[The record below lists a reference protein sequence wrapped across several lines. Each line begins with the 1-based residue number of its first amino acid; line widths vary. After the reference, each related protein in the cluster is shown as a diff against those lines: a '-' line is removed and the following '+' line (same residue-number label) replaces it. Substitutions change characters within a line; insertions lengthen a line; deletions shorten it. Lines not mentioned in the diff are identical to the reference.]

1 MSRRLDELP
10 PPPCER
16 TGWPWTVDTAY
27 VPARDAGGAWPKI
40 SIVTPS
46 YNQAAFIE
54 QTIRSILLQGYP
66 NIEYVIMDGG
76 SNDGT
81 IEIIRKYEPWISS
94 WVSVP
99 DGGQVDALN
108 RAFPETTGDILN
120 WINSDDLL
128 LPGALFAV
136 ATLFRL
142 DASVDIVSGA
152 RLQRSA
158 RTGIEQVWAP
168 WLDQWP
174 MVAAGFPLLPQE
186 ATFFSRRLWSRVG
199 KFDESLDYAFDGA
212 FFSRAIAAAAK
223 IVVTETPLGLM
234 HAYREQ
240 KSLRDDE
247 TMRSNKIRLRSL
259 IESNLSPLRRAVVR
273 LRFSRFWIFGDALLR
288 CLMYPEVKRR
298 FQIGAY
304 DWADDAWVLKS
315 F

>member
-1 MSRRLDELP
+1 VESVHIP
-10 PPPCER
+10 ER
-16 TGWPWTVDTAY
+16 D
-27 VPARDAGGAWPKI
+27 PADLWPKI

-46 YNQAAFIE
+46 YNQAEFIE

-81 IEIIRKYEPWISS
+81 IDIIRKYEPWITS
-94 WVSVP
+94 WVSAP
-99 DGGQVDALN
+99 DAGQVDALN
-108 RAFPETTGDILN
+108 RGFPKTTGDILN
-120 WINSDDLL
+120 WINSDDFL

-142 DASVDIVSGA
+142 DTGVDIVSGA

-158 RTGIEQVWAP
+158 RTGVEQIWAP
-168 WLDQWP
+168 WRDQWA
-174 MVAAGFPLLPQE
+174 MLAAGFPLVPQE
-186 ATFFSRRLWSRVG
+186 ATFFSRQLWSRVG

-212 FFSRAIAAAAK
+212 FFSLAIAAATK
-223 IVVTETPLGLM
+223 IVVTETPLGVM

-247 TMRSNKIRLRSL
+247 TMSSNRVQLRNL
-259 IESNLSPLRRAVVR
+259 IESKLPPLRKAIVR
-273 LRFSRFWIFGDALLR
+273 LRFSRFWIIGDALLR
-288 CLMYPEVKRR
+288 CVMYGEAKRR

-304 DWADDAWVLKS
+304 DWADDVWVLKS